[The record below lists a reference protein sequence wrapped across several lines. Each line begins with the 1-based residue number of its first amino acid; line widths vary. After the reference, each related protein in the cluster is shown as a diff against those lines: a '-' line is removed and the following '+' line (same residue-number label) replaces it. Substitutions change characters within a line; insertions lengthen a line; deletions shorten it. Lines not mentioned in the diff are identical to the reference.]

1 VATVA
6 EELSKSVA
14 DVAARVAPSVVGV
27 GAGGSGVVVGSGLVA
42 TNAHNVRHDG
52 IVITFADGRRAEGH
66 PAGVDVDGDLAVVSV
81 DTGDAPVLAVA
92 GGGSGAG
99 AGAGVGLRLGD
110 AVVALANPGGRA
122 TRVSV
127 GFVSALDVAFR
138 GPGGR
143 RVRGAIEHTAPLA
156 RGSSGGPV
164 VDVRGTLVGID
175 THRVGDGFYLALPAD
190 DELQRR
196 LEALS
201 NGEVPRRP
209 RLGIAV
215 APPRVARRLR
225 QSVGLPERDGLL
237 VHTVEEAGPAD
248 RAGMGRGDL
257 VVRVGTTDVSTVD
270 ELAGALEDVAPGAT
284 VDVLVVRGAEELT
297 LTVDLAGP
305 ADAPEGPA

>member
-1 VATVA
+1 MATVA
-6 EELSKSVA
+6 EELSKAVA
-14 DVAARVAPSVVGV
+14 DVAAKVAPSVVGV
-27 GAGGSGVVVGSGLVA
+27 GAGGSGVVVGRGLVV
-42 TNAHNVRHDG
+42 TNAHNIRREEV
-52 IVITFADGRRAEGH
+52 VVTFADGRRADGR

-81 DTGDAPVLAVA
+81 DTADAPALAVA
-92 GGGSGAG
+92 GSAP
-99 AGAGVGLRLGD
+99 RMGD

-122 TRVSV
+122 VRTSV

-164 VDVRGTLVGID
+164 VDVLGNLVGID

-190 DELQRR
+190 EELLARV
-196 LEALS
+196 EKLS
-201 NGEVPRRP
+201 RGDVPHRP

-237 VHTVEEAGPAD
+237 VHAVEDGGPAD
-248 RAGMGRGDL
+248 RAGIRQGDL
-257 VVRVGTTDVSTVD
+257 IVRVSTTDVTTVD
-270 ELAGALEDVAPGAT
+270 GLAAALEDAEPGSLAE
-284 VDVLVVRGAEELT
+284 VLVVRGAQEIT
-297 LTVDLAGP
+297 LAVDLG
-305 ADAPEGPA
+305 APGAEEEGSG